1 MARQQRQT
9 KEQME
14 LAELRTRL
22 TKQDEMLSEQN
33 KKQDNMFDTLKEVLT
48 LLGGSAAMGVV
59 GIRQEVRTLKED
71 MELMKKR
78 EAMAGKWVI
87 SVNNIPGFLVTAV
100 MLVGGILGIIAT
112 YRTVFMKELPK
123 AQPQQ
128 EQRTTPPSQGTGFV
142 HFYESRQA

>member
-1 MARQQRQT
+1 MAKQT

-22 TKQDEMLSEQN
+22 SKQDEMLTEQS
-33 KKQDNMFDTLKEVLT
+33 KKTDNMFDTLKEVLT

-59 GIRQEVRTLKED
+59 GIRQEVKTLKD
-71 MELMKKR
+71 TVSELQKR

-100 MLVGGILGIIAT
+100 MLIGGIFSIIET
-112 YRTVFMKELPK
+112 YRTVFMKEEPK
-123 AQPQQ
+123 APVQQ
-128 EQRTTPPSQGTGFV
+128 EQRMKQIPRDTAFA
-142 HFYESRQA
+142 HFYESHQA